1 MTPAWSSGGT
11 RTASPAST
19 ARTVSR
25 DKGEGGAAPAAGL
38 MRCPGCDSSPAV
50 ITDAGYP
57 RLVLPSGAGG
67 WCWGGDS
74 GDTVAASASA
84 TADICTAVH
93 QHGHIII
100 TKLYIL
106 NIIYYIIQPYKIG
119 MIVLPDLYVQPMIF

>member
-25 DKGEGGAAPAAGL
+25 DKGEEGAAPAAGL
-38 MRCPGCDSSPAV
+38 MRCPGCDSSPAGL
-50 ITDAGYP
+50 TSDGYP
-57 RLVLPSGAGG
+57 RLVLPSVGG
-67 WCWGGDS
+67 WWWGGDS
-74 GDTVAASASA
+74 GDTVAASDSA

-100 TKLYIL
+100 TVHTQYY
-106 NIIYYIIQPYKIG
+106 IYY
-119 MIVLPDLYVQPMIF
+119 LYSLHLTS

>member
-1 MTPAWSSGGT
+1 MTAPLQSSLMMGTPGWCCPVVVLVSGG
-11 RTASPAST
+11 
-19 ARTVSR
+19 
-25 DKGEGGAAPAAGL
+25 G
-38 MRCPGCDSSPAV
+38 
-50 ITDAGYP
+50 
-57 RLVLPSGAGG
+57 
-67 WCWGGDS
+67 GGDS

-119 MIVLPDLYVQPMIF
+119 MIVLPDLYIQPMIF

>member
-1 MTPAWSSGGT
+1 MTTPLQSSLMMGT
-11 RTASPAST
+11 
-19 ARTVSR
+19 
-25 DKGEGGAAPAAGL
+25 
-38 MRCPGCDSSPAV
+38 
-50 ITDAGYP
+50 P
-57 RLVLPSGAGG
+57 RLVLPSGGAGVWWWG
-67 WCWGGDS
+67 WGQW
-74 GDTVAASASA
+74 DTVAASASA

>member
-1 MTPAWSSGGT
+1 M
-11 RTASPAST
+11 
-19 ARTVSR
+19 SR
-25 DKGEGGAAPAAGL
+25 DKGEGCAAPAAGL

-57 RLVLPSGAGG
+57 RLVLPSGSGG
-67 WCWGGDS
+67 WWWGGDS

-93 QHGHIII
+93 QHEHVII

-106 NIIYYIIQPYKIG
+106 NIINTIYTLYI
-119 MIVLPDLYVQPMIF
+119 LPH

>member
-25 DKGEGGAAPAAGL
+25 DKSEGCAAPAAGL
-38 MRCPGCDSSPAV
+38 MRCPGCDNSPAV

-57 RLVLPSGAGG
+57 RLVLPSVLVAGG
-67 WCWGGDS
+67 GGGDS

-93 QHGHIII
+93 QHGYIII

-106 NIIYYIIQPYKIG
+106 NIIYYII
-119 MIVLPDLYVQPMIF
+119 LYNHTK

>member
-1 MTPAWSSGGT
+1 
-11 RTASPAST
+11 
-19 ARTVSR
+19 
-25 DKGEGGAAPAAGL
+25 
-38 MRCPGCDSSPAV
+38 MRCPGCDNPPTD

-57 RLVLPSGAGG
+57 RLVLPSVGG
-67 WCWGGDS
+67 WSWGGDS